1 MKTLDRL
8 AYTPT
13 EAAEVASVS
22 RPTIYRWMHLE
33 GFPVAHIGGCT
44 SIQAVDQSASGG
56 DRECVTEKKKP
67 AGMLQHPSGQRGKVT
82 GQAAIP
88 MEIIHRNRAAVKE
101 PFPGC

>member
-33 GFPVAHIGGCT
+33 GFPVARIGGCT
-44 SIQAVDQSASGG
+44 RIPAVAFKQWINQQAG
-56 DRECVTEKKKP
+56 VTES
-67 AGMLQHPSGQRGKVT
+67 A
-82 GQAAIP
+82 
-88 MEIIHRNRAAVKE
+88 
-101 PFPGC
+101 

>member
-33 GFPVAHIGGCT
+33 GFPVAHIGGC
-44 SIQAVDQSASGG
+44 IRIPARALKRWINQQAG
-56 DRECVTEKKKP
+56 VTES
-67 AGMLQHPSGQRGKVT
+67 A
-82 GQAAIP
+82 
-88 MEIIHRNRAAVKE
+88 
-101 PFPGC
+101 

>member
-33 GFPVAHIGGCT
+33 GFPVARIGGCT
-44 SIQAVDQSASGG
+44 RIPAEAFRRWLEHQAGVSV
-56 DRECVTEKKKP
+56 E
-67 AGMLQHPSGQRGKVT
+67 
-82 GQAAIP
+82 
-88 MEIIHRNRAAVKE
+88 
-101 PFPGC
+101 